1 MAPKTRERIVRAS
14 AEAFR
19 RQGYTGTGL
28 KQIVAAA
35 NAPFGSLYHFFPG
48 GKEQLG
54 VEVVRWSGG
63 QYLEL
68 IAGVFDGAPDV
79 ATAID
84 DFFALAAEMLKE
96 TGYADAC
103 PLETLALEVAN
114 TSEPLRE
121 ATARAFQSWL
131 DSVADRFVAAGM
143 HPDRAADLA
152 VAAFSGME
160 GAFVLCRAMRTTS
173 PLTVAGNLVSGAV
186 RDALA
191 GVPDR

>member
-1 MAPKTRERIVRAS
+1 MPPKTKERIVRAS

-19 RQGYTGTGL
+19 RRGYTGTGL
-28 KQIVAAA
+28 KQIVAEA

-54 VEVVRWSGG
+54 VEVVRWSGA

-68 IAGVFDGAPDV
+68 IAGVFDAAPDA
-79 ATAID
+79 ATGID
-84 DFFALAAEMLKE
+84 DFFALAAEVLEE

-121 ATARAFQSWL
+121 ATATAFQSWL
-131 DSVADRFVAAGM
+131 DAVAERFVAAGI
-143 HPDRAADLA
+143 PPVRAAELA

-160 GAFVLCRAMRTTS
+160 GAFVLSRAMRTTA
-173 PLTVAGNLVSGAV
+173 PLTVAGDLVSAAV

-191 GVPDR
+191 DGHEQ